1 MVSNGG
7 PEEDPAVGVWKSLLE
22 WECRAWGSAQR
33 SAPETATGPSMPCAP
48 KRSRW
53 PANTNSPAATS
64 HTHSHKKKKKKK
76 GCRWHKETRSDC
88 DRLAKAALQRR
99 DLFLKMFPNVSR
111 LSRANLMCC
120 PPGSFWW
127 ALVYSEKEDI
137 WGKNQLE
144 VRKKKNPGA
153 DRNKR
158 PERSA
163 QYQAGYKPLQVF
175 RLIVEEWWQRCD
187 IAW

>member
-1 MVSNGG
+1 MASNGG

-48 KRSRW
+48 KTLKVTRQHKFTSRDL
-53 PANTNSPAATS
+53 P
-64 HTHSHKKKKKKK
+64 HTHSHTHTKKKKKP
-76 GCRWHKETRSDC
+76 CRWHKETHFDC

-120 PPGSFWW
+120 PPGSFAMSPRVFWKGGYLRQESTW
-127 ALVYSEKEDI
+127 SA
-137 WGKNQLE
+137 G
-144 VRKKKNPGA
+144 KKKTQAPTETKGRREVLSITPATN
-153 DRNKR
+153 
-158 PERSA
+158 RS
-163 QYQAGYKPLQVF
+163 
-175 RLIVEEWWQRCD
+175 RCLG
-187 IAW
+187 WL

>member
-48 KRSRW
+48 KTLKVTRQHKFTSRDL
-53 PANTNSPAATS
+53 P
-64 HTHSHKKKKKKK
+64 HTHSHTHTKKKKKP
-76 GCRWHKETRSDC
+76 CRWHQETHFDC

-111 LSRANLMCC
+111 LSRANLMRC
-120 PPGSFWW
+120 PPGSLRW
-127 ALVYSEKEDI
+127 ALVYSEKEEI

-144 VRKKKNPGA
+144 VRDKKKKPRRRPKQKAGEKCSVSRRLQTAPG
-153 DRNKR
+153 
-158 PERSA
+158 
-163 QYQAGYKPLQVF
+163 V
-175 RLIVEEWWQRCD
+175 
-187 IAW
+187 